1 MADGRRVGVTAQSH
15 KAITNVLAKLDEA
28 AREAGQTVRVL
39 QRSDDP
45 EIGRGLPDVT
55 VAGDSAE
62 VGPALREHRYD
73 VAAGTAWQF
82 AREDMAGAV
91 DVLVV
96 DEAGQMSLANVVAMG
111 GSTTSIVLLGDPNQ
125 LPQVSQGVHPEGAGA
140 SVLEHV
146 VGAAATIAP
155 DRGLFLDVTYRMH
168 PRVNAFVSEAFYD
181 GLLETAPATARQLI
195 RANDGST
202 ELGLR
207 FVPIDHP
214 GDETSS
220 VIEADAVADAVA
232 GLLGAEWTDV
242 HGVTR
247 ALRLDDFL
255 VVAPYNAH
263 VAQIERALT
272 ARFGSTG
279 RVGTVDKF
287 QGQEGAAAV
296 YSMATS
302 SPDEIPRGV
311 EFLYNLNRFN
321 VAVSRARGLSILVCS
336 PELLRVRCRTPEQMR
351 LANALCRYVE
361 VADATR
367 YASET

>member
-1 MADGRRVGVTAQSH
+1 
-15 KAITNVLAKLDEA
+15 
-28 AREAGQTVRVL
+28 VRVL
-39 QRSDDP
+39 QRSDD
-45 EIGRGLPDVT
+45 ETINLGLPDVV
-55 VAGDSAE
+55 VAGKPEE
-62 VGPALREHRYD
+62 VGPAMRAGRHD

-82 AREDMAGAV
+82 GREDMAGAV

-111 GSTTSIVLLGDPNQ
+111 GSTKSIVLLGDPQQ
-125 LPQVSQGVHPEGAGA
+125 LPQVSQGVHPVGAEA
-140 SVLEHV
+140 SALEHV
-146 VGAAATIAP
+146 VGKARTIAP
-155 DRGLFLDVTYRMH
+155 ERGLFMNVTYRMH
-168 PRVNAFVSEAFYD
+168 PRVNAFVSEVFYD
-181 GLLETAPATARQLI
+181 KRLETDLSTARQLI
-195 RANDGST
+195 RAADGST
-202 ELGLR
+202 WLGLR
-207 FVPIDHP
+207 FVPVDHP

-220 VIEADAVADAVA
+220 AIEAEAVADAIA
-232 GLLGAEWTDV
+232 GLLEAEWTDV

-247 ALRLDDFL
+247 PLRLDDFL

-263 VAQIERALT
+263 VAQIERALA
-272 ARFGSTG
+272 ARFGSPG

-361 VADATR
+361 VAAGR
-367 YASET
+367 